1 MQNITSSAALK
12 DAIQM
17 MEVEQGIQAQLFKDQ
32 LLLTVDSMRP
42 VNVLRSTLHD
52 ISSSPKLIDNIL
64 GLTMGITSGFLT
76 NKIFV
81 GASGNLVRK
90 LLGSVLQFG
99 VTNAV
104 AQHPDTIKSYG
115 QMIMQ
120 YLLRRREK
128 NSEKL

>member
-1 MQNITSSAALK
+1 MQNITSSAGLK
-12 DAIQM
+12 DAIQLLA
-17 MEVEQGIQAQLFKDQ
+17 VEQGVKAQLLKDQ
-32 LLLTVDSMRP
+32 FYLTMDSLKP
-42 VNVLRSTLHD
+42 VNVLRSTLYD
-52 ISSSPKLIDNIL
+52 ISSSPKLIENIL

-99 VTNAV
+99 VTNVV

-115 QMIMQ
+115 QMIMK
-120 YLLRRREK
+120 YLLRKREK
-128 NSEKL
+128 NSDKL

>member
-81 GASGNLVRK
+81 GASGNLLRK

>member
-12 DAIQM
+12 DAIQL
-17 MEVEQGIQAQLFKDQ
+17 MEVEQGLQAQLLKDQ
-32 LLLTVDSMRP
+32 FLLTVDSMRP
-42 VNVLRSTLHD
+42 VNVLKSTLHD

-76 NKIFV
+76 NKIIV
-81 GASGNLVRK
+81 GASGNLMRK

-104 AQHPDTIKSYG
+104 AQHPDSIKSYG

-120 YLLRRREK
+120 YFLRRREK
-128 NSEKL
+128 KSNML